1 MLLKGSLAEIYG
13 RENLKNPPVE
23 QSQNALCL
31 LNLWAS
37 FPTDWDNML
46 CLRSISKLGDLAD
59 CNQCSKGLWD
69 GTMYGSNNEPF
80 ADPGDD
86 FAGRLTEDGI
96 SKKCNGQSMLIT
108 ILHTI

>member
-1 MLLKGSLAEIYG
+1 VVWRNRIPVGTADFSKRFNNRWDDATPTPRHRPLLEMLLKGSLAEIYG

-59 CNQCSKGLWD
+59 CNQCSKGL
-69 GTMYGSNNEPF
+69 
-80 ADPGDD
+80 
-86 FAGRLTEDGI
+86 
-96 SKKCNGQSMLIT
+96 
-108 ILHTI
+108 